1 MSSSH
6 TRKPP
11 YRPMLTVAQ
20 VAEWLSIGERSVWE
34 LVQDGKLVPYR
45 VKGRAVRFSPDQ
57 VEEHLRRV
65 AGR

>member
-1 MSSSH
+1 MEKKS
-6 TRKPP
+6 KP

-20 VAEWLSIGERSVWE
+20 VAEWLHIGERSVWE
-34 LVQDGKLVPYR
+34 LVEDGKLTPFR

-57 VEEHLRRV
+57 VEEHLRRS